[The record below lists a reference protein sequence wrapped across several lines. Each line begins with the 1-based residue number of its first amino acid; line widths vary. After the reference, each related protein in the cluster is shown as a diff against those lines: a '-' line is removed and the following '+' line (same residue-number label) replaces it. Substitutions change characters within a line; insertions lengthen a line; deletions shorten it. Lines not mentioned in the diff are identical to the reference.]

1 MVDCVIIGAGV
12 VGCCTAQML
21 AQYQARIVVLEAK
34 SDVAEGTSKANSAI
48 VHAGYD
54 AKPHTKKALYNVRG
68 NAMYED
74 LCARMDVHF
83 KRNGSLVLCFDAA
96 DWYKLEELKQRG
108 EANGVQGLRLIERRE
123 LLAMEPYVSDQAV
136 GALFAPTG
144 AITCPYGLTEAL
156 AENACANGAQFYFD
170 CPVQAIE
177 RTERGF
183 CIHAGDRHIET
194 RCIVNAAGVHVDE
207 IACMIGAETVDIQ
220 PRKGEYCIFDKT
232 AGALVQHTLFQL
244 PGAMGKGVLVTP
256 TVDGNLMVGPNAND
270 QDSKEDVATTG
281 EGLAYILQTGGRS
294 VQGLPRHAIITSF
307 AGLRAHSKKY
317 DDFYIGQDA
326 NVKGFFHAAGIE
338 SPGLTAAPAIAED
351 LSKEVAAYL
360 QCELKENPIRTRRGI
375 ARFDEMTEEEQDA
388 AIAKN
393 PLYAQIICRCETVT
407 EAEVVDA
414 IHRTPGATTID
425 GIKRRTRCGMGRCQG
440 GFCMPKVAA
449 ILERELGIAPERVTK
464 KGGSSTLTVG
474 PMKED
479 APCVQ

>member
-1 MVDCVIIGAGV
+1 MVDCVIIGAGI

-83 KRNGSLVLCFDAA
+83 QRNGSLVLCFDEA

-108 EANGVQGLRLIERRE
+108 ETNGVQGLQLLKRSE
-123 LLAMEPYVSDQAV
+123 LVAMEPYVSEKAV

-170 CPVQAIE
+170 CPV
-177 RTERGF
+177 
-183 CIHAGDRHIET
+183 
-194 RCIVNAAGVHVDE
+194 
-207 IACMIGAETVDIQ
+207 GAETVDIQ
-220 PRKGEYCIFDKT
+220 PRKGDYCIFDKT
-232 AGALVQHTLFQL
+232 AGELVRYTLFQL
-244 PGAMGKGVLVTP
+244 PSAMGKGVLVTP

-281 EGLAYILQTGGRS
+281 EGLAYILQTGGQS
-294 VQGLPRHAIITSF
+294 VQALPRQAIITSF

-317 DDFYIGQDA
+317 DDFFIGEDA
-326 NVKGFFHAAGIE
+326 KIKGFFHAAGIE

-351 LSKEVAAYL
+351 LSKAVADFL
-360 QCELKENPIRTRRGI
+360 NCPLKEHPIRTRKGI
-375 ARFDEMTEEEQDA
+375 ARFNEMTEEEQDA

-393 PLYAQIICRCETVT
+393 PLYAQIVCRCETVT

-425 GIKRRTRCGMGRCQG
+425 GVKRRTRCGMGRCQG

-449 ILERELGIAPERVTK
+449 ILERELQIAPELVTK
-464 KGGSSTLTVG
+464 KGGRSTLMVG

>member
-1 MVDCVIIGAGV
+1 MVDCVIIGAGI

-83 KRNGSLVLCFDAA
+83 QRNGSLVLCFDEA

-108 EANGVQGLRLIERRE
+108 ETNGVQGLQLLKRSE
-123 LLAMEPYVSDQAV
+123 LVAMEPYVSEKAV

-177 RTERGF
+177 RTEHGF
-183 CIHAGDRHIET
+183 CVYAGGQRFET
-194 RCIVNAAGVHVDE
+194 RSVVNAAGVPVDE
-207 IACMIGAETVDIQ
+207 IARMVGAETVDIQ

-232 AGALVQHTLFQL
+232 AGELVRYTLFQL
-244 PGAMGKGVLVTP
+244 PSAMGKGVLVTP

-281 EGLAYILQTGGRS
+281 EGLAYILQTGGQS
-294 VQGLPRHAIITSF
+294 VQALPRQAIITSF

-317 DDFYIGQDA
+317 DDFFIGEDA
-326 NVKGFFHAAGIE
+326 KIKGFFHAAGIE

-351 LSKEVAAYL
+351 LSKAVADFL
-360 QCELKENPIRTRRGI
+360 NCPLKEHPIRTRKGI
-375 ARFDEMTEEEQDA
+375 ARFNEMTEEEQDA

-393 PLYAQIICRCETVT
+393 PLYAQIVCRCETVT

-425 GIKRRTRCGMGRCQG
+425 GVKRRTRCGMGRCQG

-449 ILERELGIAPERVTK
+449 ILERELQIAPELVTK
-464 KGGSSTLTVG
+464 KGGRSTLMVG